1 MSTLVRLQVRLV
13 TALLIALWIASVP
26 ATLRAQSPRI
36 RAELDTAFVSVG
48 GRIEF
53 TVWVEHDP
61 AASVV
66 WPDSL
71 DLGPVEVLGA
81 EILPPANE
89 GGRSVS
95 GARFTLRRGG
105 LPFAKQLRG
114 RQQIGR
120 SRPTR
125 RTTLDQ

>member
-26 ATLRAQSPRI
+26 AALRAQSPRI
-36 RAELDTAFVSVG
+36 RTELDTALVSVG
-48 GRIEF
+48 SRIEF
-53 TVWVEHDP
+53 TVRVEHDP
-61 AASVV
+61 GASVV

-95 GARFTLRRGG
+95 GARFTLAAFELGN
-105 LPFAKQLRG
+105 LE
-114 RQQIGR
+114 IR
-120 SRPTR
+120 SFDIRVEAPNGSS
-125 RTTLDQ
+125 TTL